1 MPRIVEA
8 QGLYKIFHLGKT
20 QVEALVDITFHVEKG
35 EFLALVGPSGSG
47 KSTLLNLI
55 GCIEPPTRGT
65 IHLDGIDITNLD
77 DNSLSTIRAER
88 IGFVFQNFNLL
99 PVLTAYENIEYPLH
113 IRGMPKRER
122 EERVKALLDAV
133 GLARFANHRPAELSG
148 GQRQRVAIARALAGS
163 PSIVLADEPTA
174 NLDHATGREV
184 LKLMKGLNRTYGTTF
199 IFSTH
204 DPQIMSFAD
213 RVVELR
219 DGRIAS

>member
-55 GCIEPPTRGT
+55 GCIESPTRGT

-122 EERVKALLDAV
+122 EERVRALLDAV